1 MGIRVKK
8 TKIMMQYLVILLDDT
23 SVSYCYCDNPYS
35 ERRLIS
41 LDNLRAGILYAMKQ
55 NLMIQF
61 VYPDYELPQ
70 EYLEVIDTI
79 DHHDIR
85 GWYAGVPP
93 ADVTVIDAAVS
104 AGEEKWPR
112 AGETATGSFAHAYQ
126 DAVVVLRMKK
136 EELFVSGDAVAAMLR
151 QVQRLNVVITD
162 LETFADE
169 ELKRYNALLDQWAGV
184 LKEEYMKG
192 RTPQFNLMTD
202 RMMLTKPNH
211 CNAGVEN
218 ITLAP
223 NGKFYLCPAFYYEE
237 RVGVTPPQNAVAPL
251 DIPNQQ
257 LLRLDHA
264 PLCRHCDAYHC
275 RRCVWLNRKTT
286 LELNT
291 PSHEQCVVAHTE
303 RNAARRLLASIREV
317 GEFMP
322 EVEIKEIKYLDPF
335 DVRKE
340 W

>member
-1 MGIRVKK
+1 MSNPKSVKA
-8 TKIMMQYLVILLDDT
+8 MMQYLVILLDNT
-23 SVSYCYCDNPYS
+23 SVSYCHCDNPHK
-35 ERRLIS
+35 ERRLIG
-41 LDNLRAGILYAMKQ
+41 LDDLKAGIRYAMTE

-70 EYLEVIDTI
+70 EYLDTIDTI
-79 DHHDIR
+79 DHHDI
-85 GWYAGVPP
+85 VPYP
-93 ADVTVIDAAVS
+93 KKGDVVVI
-104 AGEEKWPR
+104 EKSKLKIENL
-112 AGETATGSFAHAYQ
+112 A
-126 DAVVVLRMKK
+126 DAVCVVRIKR
-136 EELFVSGDAVAAMLR
+136 EELLDSGDTIAALLR

-162 LETFADE
+162 LETFTDE
-169 ELKRYNALLDQWAGV
+169 DLKRYDALLDQWAAV

-192 RTPQFNLMTD
+192 RTPQLNLLTD

-223 NGKFYLCPAFYYEE
+223 NGKFYLCPAFYYSN
-237 RVGVTPPQNAVAPL
+237 PDDSIDPQN
-251 DIPNQQ
+251 IPNQQ

-286 LELNT
+286 LEVNT
-291 PSHEQCVVAHTE
+291 PSHEQCIVAHTE

-322 EVEIKEIKYLDPF
+322 EVEIKEINYLDPF

>member
-1 MGIRVKK
+1 
-8 TKIMMQYLVILLDDT
+8 MMQYLVILLDDT
-23 SVSYCYCDNPYS
+23 STSYCHCDNPYT

-41 LDNLRAGILYAMKQ
+41 LDNLKAGILYAMKE

-61 VYPDYELPQ
+61 IYPDYELPQ
-70 EYLEVIDTI
+70 EYLAVIDTI
-79 DHHDIR
+79 DHHDIKP
-85 GWYAGVPP
+85 WYAGASP
-93 ADVTVIDAAVS
+93 ADVLVFDKFAI
-104 AGEEKWPR
+104 AGGTP
-112 AGETATGSFAHAYQ
+112 AYQ
-126 DAVVVLRMKK
+126 DAVVVLRVKK
-136 EELFVSGDAVAAMLR
+136 EELFVGGDTVAALLR

-162 LETFADE
+162 LETFTDE
-169 ELKRYNALLDQWAGV
+169 DLKRYDTLLDQLAAV

-192 RTPQFNLMTD
+192 RTPQLNLLTD
-202 RMMLTKPNH
+202 RMMLTKANH

-223 NGKFYLCPAFYYEE
+223 NGKFYLCPAFYYSDANDCID
-237 RVGVTPPQNAVAPL
+237 PQ
-251 DIPNQQ
+251 DIKNQQ

-286 LELNT
+286 LEVNT
-291 PSHEQCVVAHTE
+291 PSHEQCIVAHTE

-317 GEFMP
+317 AEFMP
-322 EVEIKEIKYLDPF
+322 EVEIKEINYLDPF

>member
-1 MGIRVKK
+1 
-8 TKIMMQYLVILLDDT
+8 MQYLVILLDDT
-23 SVSYCYCDNPYS
+23 SVSYCHCDNPYS

-70 EYLEVIDTI
+70 EYIEVIDTI
-79 DHHDIR
+79 DHHDI
-85 GWYAGVPP
+85 VPYGQQG
-93 ADVTVIDAAVS
+93 DVVVIHTPQSLRDS
-104 AGEEKWPR
+104 SPNLGEQL
-112 AGETATGSFAHAYQ
+112 A
-126 DAVVVLRMKK
+126 DAVCVFRCKK
-136 EELFVSGDAVAAMLR
+136 EELFMGGDSIAAMLR

-169 ELKRYNALLDQWAGV
+169 ELKSYDVLLDGWAAV
-184 LKEEYMKG
+184 LKEEYVKG
-192 RTPQFNLMTD
+192 RPPQLNLLTD
-202 RMMLTKPNH
+202 RMMLTGPNH

-223 NGKFYLCPAFYYEE
+223 NGKYYLCPAFYYSD
-237 RVGVTPPQNAVAPL
+237 PADSIDPQN
-251 DIPNQQ
+251 IKNQQ

-275 RRCVWLNRKTT
+275 RRCVWLNRRTT
-286 LELNT
+286 LEVNT
-291 PSHEQCVVAHTE
+291 PSHEQCIVAHTE

-322 EVEIKEIKYLDPF
+322 EVDIKEIKYLDPF